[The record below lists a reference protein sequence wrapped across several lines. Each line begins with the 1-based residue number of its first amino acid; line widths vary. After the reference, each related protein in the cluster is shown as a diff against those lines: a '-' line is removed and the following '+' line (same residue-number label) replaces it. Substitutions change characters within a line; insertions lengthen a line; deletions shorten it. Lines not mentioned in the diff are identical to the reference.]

1 MRPKEATEVDQTIGA
16 RITAMRRAK
25 GLSQNDLGIAVGVT
39 FQQIQKYEKGINRV
53 GAGRLQQI
61 AQCLD
66 VPVATLFEDNAE
78 TAEQPQDLLL
88 LGTPGAVTLLKAFA
102 EIENDELRRNVLAI
116 VRNVARASTRP
127 TAEDEGADRMLRDGT
142 IC

>member
-1 MRPKEATEVDQTIGA
+1 MRAKEATEVDQTVGA

-25 GLSQNDLGIAVGVT
+25 GLSQSDLGIAAGVT

-61 AQCLD
+61 AKCLD
-66 VPVATLFEDNAE
+66 VSVSALFEDDAE
-78 TAEQPQDLLL
+78 MAKPPGDLLL
-88 LGTPGAVTLLKAFA
+88 LGTPGAVTLLQAFA

-116 VRNVARASTRP
+116 VRNVARVSARP
-127 TAEDEGADRMLRDGT
+127 TAKDQ
-142 IC
+142 